1 MPFRFLN
8 STIDDAIPGSDVKT
22 RAHSKASRNCV
33 DTLMHYTRSA
43 LESDAL
49 SHRLSTVAAPAH
61 ALPKLVLAFLLAI
74 VASQSDLRA
83 QTLAPPTAS
92 TPQPAASASAGTEEE
107 TIEPT
112 FETQKLARTYI
123 LDVPAPRGQIT
134 DRNGEPLAQNR
145 LNYNLAI
152 NFPTPLDFSDAQAL
166 SFAKEKID
174 KTARLIGRKIKIS
187 DDAILRHYHNR
198 GIMPMEIA
206 QNLTQVEYEQIKNEP
221 PPGVIVR
228 PTYVRVYPNGKVAGQ
243 IIGYTGKTGRN
254 PDGIVDNHETLWPE
268 TEGREGLEQ
277 TFNQML
283 AGKHGEYKLTF
294 DKDGR
299 KTSEKLIT
307 PPEPGFNVVTTID
320 LRLQQLAE
328 KALEA
333 KAKRGAIVIIDPN
346 NGDILALASWPTY
359 DPNLFVPSISAE
371 QLKTL
376 QDDKDIPLLP
386 RAYRSSYPPGST
398 FKIAVGI
405 AALESG
411 AVHPDDR
418 YECVPS
424 IQIGNVTFHNWK
436 KGNRGALNFVQALTE
451 SCDTW
456 FYQVGIRTGAQPII
470 DWALQLGF
478 GAKCGIPLRGEA
490 EGRVPNDE
498 YMKATHGRRLLN
510 GDIANMSIGQGDT
523 QVTPLQMAQAM
534 GVVAN
539 GGTLYQTRLVQQVQ
553 TFDNQIVTAYQV
565 RAKRILN
572 LSAETLDE
580 VHTGMIDVVNGAGGT
595 AHQATLDNAEVAGKT
610 GTAQWGPKN
619 KERTAAWFAG
629 FLPADQPRYAFA
641 ALYEGDVGSKVHGG
655 SAAAPM
661 IADVFKEVYKSEKV
675 VSQKQRRAREQPE
688 IRRAE
693 PVEEEDESD

>member
-1 MPFRFLN
+1 MR
-8 STIDDAIPGSDVKT
+8 
-22 RAHSKASRNCV
+22 
-33 DTLMHYTRSA
+33 
-43 LESDAL
+43 
-49 SHRLSTVAAPAH
+49 VAFSI
-61 ALPKLVLAFLLAI
+61 LATPTALLAQ
-74 VASQSDLRA
+74 A
-83 QTLAPPTAS
+83 LAPSAVPS
-92 TPQPAASASAGTEEE
+92 TNIPPQTEEE
-107 TIEPT
+107 TIVPT

-134 DRNGEPLAQNR
+134 DRNGESLAQNR
-145 LNYNLAI
+145 LSYNLAI
-152 NFPTPLDFSDAQAL
+152 NFPTPLDFSDAQTL
-166 SFAKEKID
+166 SFAREKID
-174 KTARLIGRKIKIS
+174 TTARLIGRKIKIS
-187 DDAILRHYHNR
+187 DEAILRHYHNR
-198 GIMPMEIA
+198 GVMPMEIA
-206 QNLTQVEYEQIKNEP
+206 QNLSQLEYEQIKNNP
-221 PPGVIVR
+221 PPSVIVR
-228 PTYVRVYPNGKVAGQ
+228 PIYVRVYPNGKVAGQ

-277 TFNQML
+277 TFNEML
-283 AGKHGEYKLTF
+283 TGKHGEYKLTF

-307 PPEPGFNVVTTID
+307 PPDPGYNVVTTLD

-371 QLKTL
+371 QLKLL

-405 AALESG
+405 AALESR
-411 AVHPDDR
+411 AVQPDDQ

-436 KGNRGALNFVQALTE
+436 KANRGELNFVQALTE

-470 DWALQLGF
+470 DWALALGF

-498 YMKATHGRRLLN
+498 YMKAMHGRRLLN

-534 GVVAN
+534 GVVAS

-565 RAKRILN
+565 RAKRTLN
-572 LSAETLDE
+572 LSSETLDE
-580 VHTGMIDVVNGAGGT
+580 LHTGMVDVVNGAGGT
-595 AHQATLDNAEVAGKT
+595 AHQASLDNAEVAGKT

-661 IADVFKEVYKSEKV
+661 IADIFKEIYKGEKV
-675 VSQKQRRAREQPE
+675 VGQQQRRAREKPE

-693 PVEEEDESD
+693 PVEEEDDSD

>member
-1 MPFRFLN
+1 MTFTRICKNLRIVIVLFSSPFAV
-8 STIDDAIPGSDVKT
+8 S
-22 RAHSKASRNCV
+22 
-33 DTLMHYTRSA
+33 
-43 LESDAL
+43 
-49 SHRLSTVAAPAH
+49 
-61 ALPKLVLAFLLAI
+61 
-74 VASQSDLRA
+74 A
-83 QTLAPPTAS
+83 QTLQPSAVPSAS
-92 TPQPAASASAGTEEE
+92 PAAEEE
-107 TIEPT
+107 TIIPT

-134 DRNGEPLAQNR
+134 DRNGVPLAQNR
-145 LNYNLAI
+145 LSYNLAI
-152 NFPTPLDFSDAQAL
+152 NFPTPLDFSDAQTL
-166 SFAKEKID
+166 SFVREKMD
-174 KTARLIGRKIKIS
+174 KAGKLTGRTLRMP
-187 DDAILRHYHNR
+187 DEVILRHYRNR
-198 GIMPMEIA
+198 GIMPLEIA
-206 QNLTQVEYEQIKNEP
+206 QNLSESEYRQVKDNLP
-221 PPGVIVR
+221 AAMIVR
-228 PTYVRVYPNGKVAGQ
+228 PIYVRVYPNGKIAGQ

-277 TFNQML
+277 TFNEML

-307 PPEPGFNVVTTID
+307 PPEPGYNVVTTLD
-320 LRLQQLAE
+320 LHLQELAE

-333 KAKRGAIVIIDPN
+333 KAKRGAIVIVSPN

-371 QLKTL
+371 KFKVL
-376 QDDKDIPLLP
+376 QDDPGIPLLP

-398 FKIAVGI
+398 FKVAVGI
-405 AALESG
+405 AALESA
-411 AVHPDDR
+411 AVSPDDR
-418 YECVPS
+418 FDCVPA

-436 KGNRGALNFVQALTE
+436 KGDRGALNFVQALTE

-456 FYQVGIRTGAQPII
+456 FYQVGIKTGAQPIV
-470 DWALQLGF
+470 DWALKLGF

-490 EGRVPNDE
+490 EGRIPNDE

-510 GDIANMSIGQGDT
+510 GDIANLSIGQGDV

-534 GVVAN
+534 GIVAN
-539 GGTLYQTRLVQQVQ
+539 GGTCYQTRLVQQVQ
-553 TFDNQIVTAYQV
+553 TFDNKITTAYQV
-565 RAKRILN
+565 RAKRTLN
-572 LSAETLDE
+572 LSSQTLDE
-580 VHTGMIDVVNGAGGT
+580 LRTGMIDVVNGAGGT
-595 AHQATLDNAEVAGKT
+595 AHQASLDNVEVAGKT

-629 FLPADQPRYAFA
+629 FLPADQPQYAFA

-655 SAAAPM
+655 STAAPM
-661 IADVFKEVYKSEKV
+661 IADIFKEIYKDQEVTKR
-675 VSQKQRRAREQPE
+675 QRRERKPE
-688 IRRAE
+688 VRRAE

>member
-1 MPFRFLN
+1 MK
-8 STIDDAIPGSDVKT
+8 S
-22 RAHSKASRNCV
+22 
-33 DTLMHYTRSA
+33 
-43 LESDAL
+43 
-49 SHRLSTVAAPAH
+49 
-61 ALPKLVLAFLLAI
+61 VLAALIGLWIAFSTSAAALF
-74 VASQSDLRA
+74 A
-83 QTLAPPTAS
+83 QVLAPPVVSSATPSAAETA
-92 TPQPAASASAGTEEE
+92 EDE
-107 TIEPT
+107 TIMPT

-145 LNYNLAI
+145 LSYSLAI

-174 KTARLIGRKIKIS
+174 KTASLIGRKIKIT

-206 QNLTQVEYEQIKNEP
+206 PNLTQLEYEQIKNDP

-277 TFNQML
+277 TFNEML
-283 AGKHGEYKLTF
+283 TGKHGEYKLTF

-307 PPEPGFNVVTTID
+307 PPEPGYNVVTTLD

-328 KALEA
+328 KALET
-333 KAKRGAIVIIDPN
+333 KAKRGAIVITDPN
-346 NGDILALASWPTY
+346 NGDVLALASWPTY

-371 QLKTL
+371 QLKAL

-405 AALESG
+405 AALESR
-411 AVHPDDR
+411 AVYPDDQ
-418 YECVPS
+418 YECVPA

-456 FYQVGIRTGAQPII
+456 FYQVGIKTGAQPII

-539 GGTLYQTRLVQQVQ
+539 GGTFYQTRLVQQVQ

-565 RAKRILN
+565 RAKRTLN
-572 LSAETLDE
+572 LSSETLDE

-595 AHQATLDNAEVAGKT
+595 AHQASLDNAEVAGKT

-629 FLPADQPRYAFA
+629 FLPAEQPRYAFA

-661 IADVFKEVYKSEKV
+661 IADVFKEIYKGEKV

>member
-1 MPFRFLN
+1 MRSLRGTLGGLWIAFSILAM
-8 STIDDAIPGSDVKT
+8 ST
-22 RAHSKASRNCV
+22 
-33 DTLMHYTRSA
+33 A
-43 LESDAL
+43 LC
-49 SHRLSTVAAPAH
+49 
-61 ALPKLVLAFLLAI
+61 
-74 VASQSDLRA
+74 A
-83 QTLAPPTAS
+83 QALAPSAVPS
-92 TPQPAASASAGTEEE
+92 TTTPPQTEEE
-107 TIEPT
+107 TIVPT

-134 DRNGEPLAQNR
+134 DRNGESLAQNR
-145 LNYNLAI
+145 LSYNLAI
-152 NFPTPLDFSDAQAL
+152 NFPTPLDFSDAHAV
-166 SFAKEKID
+166 SFAREKID
-174 KTARLIGRKIKIS
+174 GTARLIGRRLKIS
-187 DDAILRHYHNR
+187 DEAILRHYRNR
-198 GIMPMEIA
+198 GVMPMEIA
-206 QNLTQVEYEQIKNEP
+206 QNLSQLEYEQIKNNP

-228 PTYVRVYPNGKVAGQ
+228 PIYVRVYPNGKVAGQ

-277 TFNQML
+277 TFNEML
-283 AGKHGEYKLTF
+283 TGKHGEYKLTF

-299 KTSEKLIT
+299 KISEKLIT
-307 PPEPGFNVVTTID
+307 PPDPGYNVVTTID

-359 DPNLFVPSISAE
+359 DPNLFVPSISVE
-371 QLKTL
+371 QLKLL

-405 AALESG
+405 AALESR
-411 AVHPDDR
+411 AIQPDDE
-418 YECVPS
+418 YQCVPS

-470 DWALQLGF
+470 DWALALGF

-510 GDIANMSIGQGDT
+510 GDIANMSIGQGDI

-539 GGTLYQTRLVQQVQ
+539 GGTFYQTRLVQQVQ
-553 TFDNQIVTAYQV
+553 TFDNQIVTAYSV
-565 RAKRILN
+565 RAKRTLN
-572 LSAETLDE
+572 LSSETLDE
-580 VHTGMIDVVNGAGGT
+580 LHTGMIDVVNSAGGT
-595 AHQATLDNAEVAGKT
+595 AHQASLDNAEVAGKT

-629 FLPADQPRYAFA
+629 FMPADQPRYAFA

-661 IADVFKEVYKSEKV
+661 IADVFKEIYKSEKV
-675 VSQKQRRAREQPE
+675 VGQRQRREREQPE
-688 IRRAE
+688 VRRAE